1 MAAAESL
8 VAAAPPPSPPGT
20 IFPLEL
26 ETKVVEVYAKFC
38 NQGEGHY
45 FLLVESAY

>member
-26 ETKVVEVYAKFC
+26 EMKVVEDYTITEKP
-38 NQGEGHY
+38 
-45 FLLVESAY
+45 LLGPSSG

>member
-26 ETKVVEVYAKFC
+26 ETKVVEDYAKIMRSFTITKK
-38 NQGEGHY
+38 G
-45 FLLVESAY
+45 LLLG